1 MVIAVV
7 GVSRAEQVLDRR
19 IVLGLLIGVADQQA
33 DGTAGGLAFEH
44 PGEDLDL
51 VGFLALGGVAAGAR
65 LAPVQVTLQV
75 LQRQFQ
81 ARRAAVDNGDQRRT
95 MAFARGGD
103 SEQLAVGIAGHAGSS
118 VKSAEITQSG
128 LARAPVYA
136 GYPTSS
142 SSNLLPVTE
151 SNRHLIHDGAMMLRV
166 LLLSLSLF
174 TGLVHAAVLQ
184 RPVSLDTGHG
194 ELYGSLLLPKSEQ
207 PVPVVLIISGSG
219 PTDRDGNNPDGGRND
234 SLKRLAWVLAKHN
247 IASVR
252 YDKRGVAASLAATP
266 DERNLTLDAYVAD
279 AVAWGNKLKADP
291 RLGQLIVLGHS
302 EGALIATLAAPQ
314 LNAAGVISIS
324 GTARPVDQILRQQLS
339 YRLPPALMLRS
350 NELLDSLK
358 AGKVDPDVPPA
369 LQVIFRPSVQP
380 YLITLFREDPAAAFA
395 RLKMPALII
404 QGSND
409 IQVSVDDARVLKAAK
424 PDAQLALIEGMN
436 HVMRIVP
443 NDLKRQLA
451 SYKDP
456 QLPLAAELGSAIIDF
471 IDGLHTR

>member
-1 MVIAVV
+1 M
-7 GVSRAEQVLDRR
+7 
-19 IVLGLLIGVADQQA
+19 
-33 DGTAGGLAFEH
+33 
-44 PGEDLDL
+44 P
-51 VGFLALGGVAAGAR
+51 
-65 LAPVQVTLQV
+65 
-75 LQRQFQ
+75 
-81 ARRAAVDNGDQRRT
+81 
-95 MAFARGGD
+95 
-103 SEQLAVGIAGHAGSS
+103 
-118 VKSAEITQSG
+118 
-128 LARAPVYA
+128 
-136 GYPTSS
+136 
-142 SSNLLPVTE
+142 LPE
-151 SNRHLIHDGAMMLRV
+151 SNRHLIHDGVMMLRV

-174 TGLVHAAVLQ
+174 TGLVNAAVLQ

-194 ELYGSLLLPKSEQ
+194 ELYGSMLLPKSAQ

-279 AVAWGNKLKADP
+279 AVAWGKQLKADP

-302 EGALIATLAAPQ
+302 EGALIASLAAPQ
-314 LNAAGVISIS
+314 LDAAGVISIS
-324 GTARPVDQILRQQLS
+324 GTARPVDQVLRQQLS
-339 YRLPPALMLRS
+339 YRLPPALMVRS

-358 AGKVDPDVPPA
+358 AGQIDNDVPPA

-424 PDAQLALIEGMN
+424 PDAQLTLIDGMN
-436 HVMRIVP
+436 HVLRIVP

-456 QLPLAAELGSAIIDF
+456 QLPLAAELGRSIISF

>member
-1 MVIAVV
+1 
-7 GVSRAEQVLDRR
+7 
-19 IVLGLLIGVADQQA
+19 
-33 DGTAGGLAFEH
+33 
-44 PGEDLDL
+44 
-51 VGFLALGGVAAGAR
+51 
-65 LAPVQVTLQV
+65 
-75 LQRQFQ
+75 
-81 ARRAAVDNGDQRRT
+81 
-95 MAFARGGD
+95 
-103 SEQLAVGIAGHAGSS
+103 
-118 VKSAEITQSG
+118 
-128 LARAPVYA
+128 
-136 GYPTSS
+136 
-142 SSNLLPVTE
+142 
-151 SNRHLIHDGAMMLRV
+151 MMLRV
-166 LLLSLSLF
+166 LLLSLTLF
-174 TGLVHAAVLQ
+174 TGLVQAAVLQ
-184 RPVSLDTGHG
+184 RPISLDTGHG

-266 DERNLTLDAYVAD
+266 DERNLTLDAYVSD
-279 AVAWGNKLKADP
+279 AVAWGQKLKADS
-291 RLGQLIVLGHS
+291 RLGPLIVLGHS

-314 LNAAGVISIS
+314 LDAAAVISVS
-324 GTARPVDQILRQQLS
+324 GTARPVDQVLRQQLS
-339 YRLPPALMLRS
+339 YRLPPALMLRA

-358 AGKVDPDVPPA
+358 AGRVDEDVPPQ

-380 YLITLFREDPAAAFA
+380 YLITLFREDPSAAFA

-409 IQVSVDDARVLKAAK
+409 IQVGVGDAQMLKAAK

-443 NDLKRQLA
+443 NDIKRQVA

-456 QLPLAAELGSAIIDF
+456 QLPLAAELGSRIISF